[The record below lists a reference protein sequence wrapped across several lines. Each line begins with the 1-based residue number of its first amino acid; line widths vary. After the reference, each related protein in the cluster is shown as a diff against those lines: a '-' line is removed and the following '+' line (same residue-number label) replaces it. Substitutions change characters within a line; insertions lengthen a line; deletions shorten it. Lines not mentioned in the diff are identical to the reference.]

1 MSIPTQPKGTKA
13 LRSGRYSGKNHIY
26 HITTRT
32 YGRESLFDDFEIG
45 RLVVKHISRE
55 EKAGHIKTL
64 AFVLMPDHLH
74 WLLQLVTDRAMSVAV
89 NNVKSFSARRIKQ
102 FRNQSGPVW
111 QKGFYDRALRR
122 EEDVVEVAR
131 YIIGNPLRAGIVRQI
146 GDYPLWDSI
155 WV

>member
-1 MSIPTQPKGTKA
+1 MSKSTQQAGTKA
-13 LRSGRYSGKNHIY
+13 LRSGRYSAKNRIY

-32 YGRESLFDDFEIG
+32 YAREPLFDNFAIG
-45 RLVVKHISRE
+45 RLVVKQISHE
-55 EKAGHIKTL
+55 EKTGHIKTL

-74 WLLQLVTDRAMSVAV
+74 WLVQLMTDRAMSVAV
-89 NNVKSFSARRIKQ
+89 NNVKSFSARRINQ
-102 FRNQSGPVW
+102 RRNQTGQVW

-131 YIIGNPLRAGIVRQI
+131 YIIANPLRAGLVRQI
-146 GDYPLWDSI
+146 GDYPLWDAI

>member
-1 MSIPTQPKGTKA
+1 MSKPTQPKGTKA

-32 YGRESLFDDFEIG
+32 YAREPLFDNFETG
-45 RLVVKHISRE
+45 RLVVKHIIHE

-64 AFVLMPDHLH
+64 AFVIMPDHLH
-74 WLLQLVTDRAMSVAV
+74 WLMQLITDRPMSVAV
-89 NNVKSFSARRIKQ
+89 NNVKSFSARRINQ
-102 FRNQSGPVW
+102 QRNQTGQVW

-131 YIIGNPLRAGIVRQI
+131 YIIANPLRAGIVRQI
-146 GDYPLWDSI
+146 GDYPLWYAI

>member
-1 MSIPTQPKGTKA
+1 MSKPNKSKGTKS

-32 YGRESLFDDFEIG
+32 HAREPLFDNFETA
-45 RLVVKHISRE
+45 RLVVKQISHE
-55 EKAGHIKTL
+55 EKTGHIKTL

-74 WLLQLVTDRAMSVAV
+74 WLMQLKTDRPMSVAV
-89 NNVKSFSARRIKQ
+89 NNLKSFSARRINQ
-102 FRNQSGPVW
+102 QRNRTGQVW

-122 EEDVVEVAR
+122 EDDVVVIAR
-131 YIIGNPLRAGIVRQI
+131 YIIANPLRAGLVRRI
-146 GDYPLWDSI
+146 GDYPLWDAI